1 MEQPLFTPST
11 DSIAATRVAPLAVAP
26 SRPAA
31 AIFWGTVVVGLLDI
45 LLAAVYYQ
53 APILGCFRG
62 VAAGVLGRA
71 AFQGGLPASFLGA
84 ALHFF
89 IAFSI
94 VSVYYLASRRIPAL
108 TQRPVLWGVL
118 YGLGEFVF
126 MNYLVV
132 PLSAAGS
139 FDRLPTSP
147 TFIFWHALGQAVL
160 VGLPSA
166 VAAKAAGPPALTP
179 RSSS

>member
-11 DSIAATRVAPLAVAP
+11 DSIAATRVAPLTIT
-26 SRPAA
+26 STRPAP
-31 AIFWGTVVVGLLDI
+31 AIFWGTVVVGVLDI

-62 VAAGVLGRA
+62 VASGVLGRA
-71 AFQGGLPASFLGA
+71 AFQGGLPASLLGA

-94 VSVYYLASRRIPAL
+94 VSVYYLASRKIPAL
-108 TQRPVLWGVL
+108 TQRPVMWGLL

-126 MNYLVV
+126 MNYFVV

-166 VAAKAAGPPALTP
+166 LAAKAAGPPARL
-179 RSSS
+179 SS